1 MSDDIVTV
9 FVHNVRSFS
18 KYIGD
23 IVSDDKIISNGIM
36 GFTKIQISQ
45 SDFTCKIMETFIFFN
60 IIFNN
65 DENKFL
71 NLA

>member
-1 MSDDIVTV
+1 MSDDTVTI
-9 FVHNVRSFS
+9 FVYNVQSLS

-23 IVSDDKIISNGIM
+23 IVSDDRIISNDIM
-36 GFTKIQISQ
+36 GFTKTQISQ
-45 SDFTCKIMETFIFFN
+45 SDFTCKIMETLIFFN
-60 IIFNN
+60 ITFNN